1 MTDFA
6 GERIAKVMA
15 RAGLCS
21 RREAE
26 RLIAEGKVSVNGKKL
41 TSAARNVTAGDRIEV
56 AGASLP
62 RREETRLWRYHKP
75 PGLVVSHRDPQGRPS
90 VFDRLRQQL
99 PRVVSVGRLDL
110 TTEGLLLLT
119 NDGGLARALEHPSA
133 GFVRRYRVRAYGKVD
148 EAMLARIAGG
158 VEIGGVRYGPVAA
171 SIDQVQGDNVWLNI
185 AITEGKNREVRNI
198 CEYLG
203 LRVNRL
209 IRVAFGPFTL
219 GELRRGGVEE
229 VPPRVMRHELGPI
242 IGKPHANRRR
252 KTQGS

>member
-1 MTDFA
+1 MTDYA

-26 RLIAEGKVSVNGKKL
+26 RLIAAGKVSVNGKKL
-41 TSAARNVTAGDRIEV
+41 ATAALNVTATDRIEIEGV
-56 AGASLP
+56 ALP

-110 TTEGLLLLT
+110 NTEGLLLLT
-119 NDGGLARALEHPSA
+119 NDGSLARALEHPSA
-133 GFVRRYRVRAYGKVD
+133 GFIRRYRVRAYGKID
-148 EAMLARIAGG
+148 DAMLARIAKGLE
-158 VEIGGVRYGPVAA
+158 VDGVRYGPIEAG
-171 SIDQVQGDNVWLNI
+171 IDQVQGDNVWLRI

-198 CEYLG
+198 CEHLG
-203 LRVNRL
+203 LKVNRL
-209 IRVAFGPFTL
+209 IRVSFGPFVL
-219 GELRRGGVEE
+219 GELRRGTIEE
-229 VPPRVMRHELGPI
+229 VPPRLL
-242 IGKPHANRRR
+242 
-252 KTQGS
+252 